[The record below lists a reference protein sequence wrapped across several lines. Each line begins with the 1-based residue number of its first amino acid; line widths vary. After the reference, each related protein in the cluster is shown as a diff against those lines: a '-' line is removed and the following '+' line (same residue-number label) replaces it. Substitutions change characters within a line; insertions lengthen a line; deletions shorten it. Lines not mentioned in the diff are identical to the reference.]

1 MLSVSVCCYLL
12 MAYSYGLWH
21 VRVEVGV
28 GSTLGKLPTWFTLAS
43 APIDVGRGSSGAGSG
58 ERSFA
63 MIFFLR
69 ENSKDAHF

>member
-1 MLSVSVCCYLL
+1 
-12 MAYSYGLWH
+12 MAYGYGLWH

-58 ERSFA
+58 ERS
-63 MIFFLR
+63 LR
-69 ENSKDAHF
+69 